1 MFSFFKRKNRY
12 QENDIVKI
20 YEEEDVFYKAKLIRK
35 INIRTWLV
43 VSINY
48 GLEIL
53 PEKLFYKQ

>member
-1 MFSFFKRKNRY
+1 MFSFFRRKNRY

-20 YEEEDVFYKAKLIRK
+20 YEEENVFYEAKLIRK

-48 GLEIL
+48 GLEVL
-53 PEKLFYKQ
+53 SEKLFYKQ

>member
-1 MFSFFKRKNRY
+1 MFGFFKRKNRY

-20 YEEEDVFYKAKLIRK
+20 YEKEDVFYKAKLIRK

-43 VSINY
+43 VSIDY

-53 PEKLFYKQ
+53 SEKLFYKQ

>member
-1 MFSFFKRKNRY
+1 MFSFFRRKNKY

-20 YEEEDVFYKAKLIRK
+20 YEEENVFYEAKLIRK

-53 PEKLFYKQ
+53 SEKLFYKQ

>member
-1 MFSFFKRKNRY
+1 MFSFFRRKNRY

-35 INIRTWLV
+35 INKTWLV

>member
-1 MFSFFKRKNRY
+1 MFSFFKRKNKY
-12 QENDIVKI
+12 QENNIVKI
-20 YEEEDVFYKAKLIRK
+20 YEKKDVFYKVKLIRK

-43 VSINY
+43 VSTEY

>member
-1 MFSFFKRKNRY
+1 MFSFFKRKNKY

-20 YEEEDVFYKAKLIRK
+20 YEKEDVFYKAKLIRK

-43 VSINY
+43 VTIEY

-53 PEKLFYKQ
+53 SEKLFYKQ

>member
-20 YEEEDVFYKAKLIRK
+20 YENKDVFYKAKLIRK

-43 VSINY
+43 VSMEY

-53 PEKLFYKQ
+53 QEKLFYKQ

>member
-20 YEEEDVFYKAKLIRK
+20 YENKDVFYKAKLIRK
-35 INIRTWLV
+35 INIKTWLV
-43 VSINY
+43 VSMEY

>member
-1 MFSFFKRKNRY
+1 MFSFFKSKNTY

-20 YEEEDVFYKAKLIRK
+20 YEKEDVFYKAKLIRK

-43 VSINY
+43 VNIEY

>member
-20 YEEEDVFYKAKLIRK
+20 YEKKDVFYKAKLIRK
-35 INIRTWLV
+35 IDIRTWLV
-43 VSINY
+43 VSMEY

-53 PEKLFYKQ
+53 QEKLFYKQ

>member
-1 MFSFFKRKNRY
+1 MFSFFRRKNRY

-20 YEEEDVFYKAKLIRK
+20 YEEENVFYEAKLIRK

>member
-1 MFSFFKRKNRY
+1 MFSFFKRKNKY

-20 YEEEDVFYKAKLIRK
+20 YEEEDVFYKVKLIRK

-43 VSINY
+43 VSIDY

-53 PEKLFYKQ
+53 SEKLFYKQ

>member
-1 MFSFFKRKNRY
+1 MFSFFRRKNRY

-20 YEEEDVFYKAKLIRK
+20 YEKEDVFYEAKLIRK

>member
-1 MFSFFKRKNRY
+1 MFGFFKKKNKY

-20 YEEEDVFYKAKLIRK
+20 YEEKNVFYRAKLIRK
-35 INIRTWLV
+35 INKTWLV
-43 VSINY
+43 VSIEY

>member
-20 YEEEDVFYKAKLIRK
+20 YENKDVFYKAKLIRK
-35 INIRTWLV
+35 IDIRTWLV
-43 VSINY
+43 VSMEY

-53 PEKLFYKQ
+53 QEKLFYKQ

>member
-1 MFSFFKRKNRY
+1 MFSFFKRKNKY

-20 YEEEDVFYKAKLIRK
+20 YEKEDVFYKAKLIRK

-43 VSINY
+43 VSMEY

-53 PEKLFYKQ
+53 SEKLFYKQ

>member
-1 MFSFFKRKNRY
+1 MFSFFRRKNRY

-20 YEEEDVFYKAKLIRK
+20 YEGKDVFYKAKLIRK